1 MKPGSN
7 WVRLSKA
14 LYFVYY
20 GAGASLFPFLA
31 LYYQSLNLGGEQ
43 IGVLRAIPSLLMLL
57 VAPIWAGLADATRRH
72 KLILM
77 LALSGTLAASVLLSA
92 MRSFWA
98 LAPVVVMYAVFS
110 APVMSIV
117 DSSVVAMLQ
126 GERARYGRLR
136 LWGAVGWGLVGP
148 VVGVLVQRYSLSWAF
163 YGYYV
168 MFGAALLIAF
178 RMPIHAGKLRTSFWS
193 GFGELARNRGWLFF
207 LGTMFLYT
215 AGRAA
220 LETFLFLHLE
230 SIGVTRSLMG
240 LSLAVASVSELP
252 VYFWSDRLLQRF
264 GPKGLLVIS
273 MLSTAV
279 MALAVGWM
287 RAPWLILVIQLLHGP
302 SFSAMWVAGVS
313 YVAQIAPEGMGATAQ
328 GIFGSVSMGI
338 GSAVASLLGGFLF
351 ARLGGPA
358 MYTIDAGLVLAALGL
373 FVWGARRMFAPAAHP
388 ALASAPAE

>member
-1 MKPGSN
+1 
-7 WVRLSKA
+7 
-14 LYFVYY
+14 
-20 GAGASLFPFLA
+20 
-31 LYYQSLNLGGEQ
+31 
-43 IGVLRAIPSLLMLL
+43 
-57 VAPIWAGLADATRRH
+57 
-72 KLILM
+72 
-77 LALSGTLAASVLLSA
+77 
-92 MRSFWA
+92 
-98 LAPVVVMYAVFS
+98 
-110 APVMSIV
+110 
-117 DSSVVAMLQ
+117 
-126 GERARYGRLR
+126 
-136 LWGAVGWGLVGP
+136 
-148 VVGVLVQRYSLSWAF
+148 VLVQRYSLSWAF